1 MGVSNHTLTIGR
13 CNLILRVMK
22 KKLTPKLIEHLPPAS
37 GKRYEVRD
45 ELLTGLLLRVSA
57 TGAKVWYLTTRI
69 DGRSRRIKLGSWPIL
84 SLKDVREKAQM
95 ILRDIQLG
103 LFREREN
110 EPASKSLTLGDVIPQ
125 FITRYA
131 QRQTKDWKGT
141 ESILLRMSGL
151 HPMPINAIKRGDV
164 TRELERLI
172 SDIGGKGG
180 KGTRAN
186 RGLAAIKKL
195 YSWCVD
201 QGIVENSPVVGLKPP
216 IKEESRDRVLTD
228 EEIVTYWKGCET
240 EGYPFEQ
247 FGKLLLLTG
256 QRRQE
261 IAAMRWSELDLHR
274 GTFTLKADRTKNST
288 AHIVP
293 LSRQAL
299 TILRSIPRFLGSDY
313 VFTSTGK
320 TPISGFGRFKDRLDT
335 FVGLNAEDWRFH
347 DVRRTVATNMAILK
361 VPPHIIEAV
370 LNHKSG
376 IVSGVA
382 SIYNRHSYLDE
393 KREAL
398 QIWADRVTEFV
409 NTTGLAT
416 PAEQKSGVSLAS

>member
-1 MGVSNHTLTIGR
+1 MRTLQSY
-13 CNLILRVMK
+13 CYVMR
-22 KKLTPKLIEHLPPAS
+22 KKLTPKLLDNLPPAE
-37 GKRYEVRD
+37 GKRYEIRD
-45 ELLTGLLLRVSA
+45 ELVTGLLIRVSI
-57 TGAKVWYLTTRI
+57 TGGKVWYVATRV
-69 DGRSRRIKLGSWPIL
+69 DGLLRRIKLGTYPVL
-84 SLKDVREKAQM
+84 SLKDAREKAQSL
-95 ILRDIQLG
+95 LRDIQLG
-103 LFREREN
+103 TYQQRDV
-110 EPASKSLTLGDVIPQ
+110 EPAPPVLTLGDVMPQ

-141 ESILLRMSGL
+141 ESILQRMSGL
-151 HPMPINAIKRGDV
+151 HGMPINAIKRGDV

-172 SDIGGKGG
+172 SDIGAKGG

-216 IKEESRDRVLTD
+216 IREESRDRVLTD
-228 EEIVTYWKGCET
+228 DEIVAYWKGCEA

-261 IAAMRWSELDLHR
+261 IAAMRWSELDLNR

-299 TILRSIPRFLGSDY
+299 DILRSIPRFLGSDY
-313 VFTSTGK
+313 VFTSTGR

-335 FVGLNAEDWRFH
+335 FVGLDAEDWRFH
-347 DVRRTVATNMAILK
+347 DVRRTVATHMAMLK
-361 VPPHIIEAV
+361 VDPHIIEAV

-382 SIYNRHSYLDE
+382 SIYNRHAYLDE

-398 QIWADRVTEFV
+398 QTWADRVTELV

-416 PAEQKSGVSLAS
+416 PAERKSGVSLAS

>member
-1 MGVSNHTLTIGR
+1 MR
-13 CNLILRVMK
+13 
-22 KKLTPKLIEHLPPAS
+22 KKLTPKLLDNLPPAE

-45 ELLTGLLLRVSA
+45 ELVTGLHIRISNAGEGLVLATRVDA
-57 TGAKVWYLTTRI
+57 V
-69 DGRSRRIKLGSWPIL
+69 SRRIKLGTYPVL
-84 SLKDVREKAQM
+84 SLKDAREQAQM
-95 ILRDIQLG
+95 LLRDIQLG
-103 LFREREN
+103 TFKQHDV
-110 EPASKSLTLGDVIPQ
+110 EPAPKVLTLGDVIPQ

-131 QRQTKDWKGT
+131 QRHTKDWKGT
-141 ESILLRMSGL
+141 ESVLQRMSGL
-151 HPMPINAIKRGDV
+151 HGMAINAIKRVDV
-164 TRELERLI
+164 VRELERLI
-172 SDIGGKGG
+172 SDIGENGG

-201 QGIVENSPVVGLKPP
+201 QGIVEISPVVGLKPL
-216 IKEESRDRVLTD
+216 IKEVSRDRFLTD
-228 EEIVTYWKGCET
+228 DEIIAYWNGCEA

-256 QRRQE
+256 QRRDE
-261 IAAMRWSELDLHR
+261 IASMRWSEIDMHR
-274 GTFTLKADRTKNST
+274 GTLTLKAERTKNGS

-299 TILRSIPRFLGSDY
+299 DILRSIPRFLGSDY

-320 TPISGFGRFKDRLDT
+320 TPISGFGRFKDRIDT
-335 FVGLNAEDWRFH
+335 FVGINAEDWRFH
-347 DVRRTVATNMAILK
+347 DVRRTAATNMAILK
-361 VPPHIIEAV
+361 VQPHIIEAV

-382 SIYNRHSYLDE
+382 SIYNRHAYFDE

-398 QIWADRVTEFV
+398 QIWADSVEK
-409 NTTGLAT
+409 LAAMT
-416 PAEQKSGVSLAS
+416 HLETSAKKKSELYLVS

>member
-1 MGVSNHTLTIGR
+1 MLQSY
-13 CNLILRVMK
+13 CCVMR
-22 KKLTPKLIEHLPPAS
+22 KKLTPKLLDNLPPAE

-45 ELLTGLLLRVSA
+45 ELVTGLHIRVSNA
-57 TGAKVWYLTTRI
+57 GNKVWYLATRV
-69 DGRSRRIKLGSWPIL
+69 DEKQKRIKLGTYPVL
-84 SLKDVREKAQM
+84 SLKDAREKAQM

-103 LFREREN
+103 TFQQCDV
-110 EPASKSLTLGDVIPQ
+110 EPEPKVLTLGDVIPQ

-131 QRQTKDWKGT
+131 QRHTKDWKGT
-141 ESILLRMSGL
+141 ESVLLRMNGL
-151 HPMPINAIKRGDV
+151 HRMPVNAIKRGDV

-172 SDIGGKGG
+172 SDIGEKGG

-195 YSWCVD
+195 YSWCID
-201 QGIVENSPVVGLKPP
+201 QGIVEISPVVGLKPL
-216 IKEESRDRVLTD
+216 IKEVSRDRYLTYD
-228 EEIVTYWKGCET
+228 EIITYWKGCEA

-256 QRRQE
+256 QRRDE
-261 IAAMRWSELDLHR
+261 IASMRWSELDLHR
-274 GTFTLKADRTKNST
+274 GTLTLKAERTKNGT
-288 AHIVP
+288 PHIVP

-299 TILRSIPRFLGSDY
+299 DILRSIPRFLGSDY
-313 VFTSTGK
+313 VFTSTGR

-335 FVGLNAEDWRFH
+335 FVGMDAEDWRFH
-347 DVRRTVATNMAILK
+347 DVRRTAATNMAILK
-361 VPPHIIEAV
+361 VQPHIIEAV

-382 SIYNRHSYLDE
+382 SIYNRHAYFDE

-398 QIWADRVTEFV
+398 QIWADHVMELTSSSSHQFGVRSE
-409 NTTGLAT
+409 NTTKMIG
-416 PAEQKSGVSLAS
+416 KSGFAQQPTL

>member
-1 MGVSNHTLTIGR
+1 MR
-13 CNLILRVMK
+13 
-22 KKLTPKLIEHLPPAS
+22 KKLTPKLLDNLPPAK

-45 ELLTGLLLRVSA
+45 ELVTGLHIRVSTA
-57 TGAKVWYLTTRI
+57 GGKVWYLATRV
-69 DGRSRRIKLGSWPIL
+69 DGVLRRIKLGTYPVL
-84 SLKDVREKAQM
+84 SLKDAREKAQSL
-95 ILRDIQLG
+95 LREIQLG
-103 LFREREN
+103 TFQPRDV
-110 EPASKSLTLGDVIPQ
+110 EPAPLVLTLADVIPQ

-172 SDIGGKGG
+172 SDIGAKGG

-216 IKEESRDRVLTD
+216 IREESRDRVLTD
-228 EEIVTYWKGCET
+228 DEIVAYWKGCEA

-261 IAAMRWSELDLHR
+261 IAAMRWSEIDLNR
-274 GTFTLKADRTKNST
+274 GTLTLKADRTKNST

-299 TILRSIPRFLGSDY
+299 DILRSLPRFLGSDY
-313 VFTSTGK
+313 VFTSTGR

-335 FVGLNAEDWRFH
+335 FVGLDAEDWRFH

-382 SIYNRHSYLDE
+382 SIYNRHAYVNE

-398 QIWADRVTEFV
+398 QTWADRVTELTAREKTV
-409 NTTGLAT
+409 
-416 PAEQKSGVSLAS
+416 AEDNRDEDFYGAEGSLSVGGPGNLRS

>member
-1 MGVSNHTLTIGR
+1 MR
-13 CNLILRVMK
+13 
-22 KKLTPKLIEHLPPAS
+22 KKLTPKLLDNLPLAQ

-45 ELLTGLLLRVSA
+45 ELVIGLHIRVSTA
-57 TGAKVWYLTTRI
+57 GGKVWYLAARV
-69 DGRSRRIKLGSWPIL
+69 DGVLRRIKLGTYPVL
-84 SLKDVREKAQM
+84 SLKDAREKAQSM
-95 ILRDIQLG
+95 LRDIQLG
-103 LFREREN
+103 TFQPRDV
-110 EPASKSLTLGDVIPQ
+110 EPEPPVLTLGDVIPQ

-141 ESILLRMSGL
+141 ESILHRMSGL
-151 HPMPINAIKRGDV
+151 HGMPINAIKRGDV

-172 SDIGGKGG
+172 SDIGAKGG

-201 QGIVENSPVVGLKPP
+201 QGFVENSPVVGLKPP
-216 IKEESRDRVLTD
+216 IREETRDRVLNDD
-228 EEIVTYWKGCET
+228 EIIAYWQGCEA

-261 IAAMRWSELDLHR
+261 IAAMRWSELDLNR

-299 TILRSIPRFLGSDY
+299 DILRSIPRFLGSDY
-313 VFTSTGK
+313 VFTSTGR

-335 FVGLNAEDWRFH
+335 FVGLDAEDWRFH

-382 SIYNRHSYLDE
+382 SIYNRHAYLDE

-398 QIWADRVTEFV
+398 QTWANHIDDL
-409 NTTGLAT
+409 LALRGDDDAT
-416 PAEQKSGVSLAS
+416 FSECKAAI

>member
-1 MGVSNHTLTIGR
+1 MR
-13 CNLILRVMK
+13 
-22 KKLTPKLIEHLPPAS
+22 KKLTPKQLDSLSPAED
-37 GKRYEVRD
+37 KRYEIRD
-45 ELLTGLLLRVSA
+45 ELVRGLLIRVSR
-57 TGAKVWYLTTRI
+57 TGGKVWYLATRV
-69 DGRSRRIKLGSWPIL
+69 DGVLRRIKLGTYPVL
-84 SLKDVREKAQM
+84 SLKDAREKAQSL
-95 ILRDIQLG
+95 LRDIQLG
-103 LFREREN
+103 TFQQRDV
-110 EPASKSLTLGDVIPQ
+110 EPAPPVLTLGDVIPQ

-131 QRQTKDWKGT
+131 RRQTKDWKGT
-141 ESILLRMSGL
+141 ESILQRMSGL
-151 HPMPINAIKRGDV
+151 HGMPINTIKRGDV

-172 SDIGGKGG
+172 SDIGAKGG

-216 IKEESRDRVLTD
+216 FKEESRDRVLTD
-228 EEIVTYWKGCET
+228 DEIIAYWKGCEA

-261 IAAMRWSELDLHR
+261 IAAMRLSELDLNR

-299 TILRSIPRFLGSDY
+299 DILRSIPRFLGSDY
-313 VFTSTGK
+313 VFTSTGR
-320 TPISGFGRFKDRLDT
+320 TPISGFGRLKDRLDT
-335 FVGLNAEDWRFH
+335 FVGLDAEDWRFH

-382 SIYNRHSYLDE
+382 SIYNRHAYLDE

-398 QIWADRVTEFV
+398 QTWADRVTEL
-409 NTTGLAT
+409 TAT
-416 PAEQKSGVSLAS
+416 YLVKSAERKSAISLAFSTTNDFQISGIPYAPSA

>member
-1 MGVSNHTLTIGR
+1 MR
-13 CNLILRVMK
+13 
-22 KKLTPKLIEHLPPAS
+22 KKLTPKLLDHLSPAEC
-37 GKRYEVRD
+37 KRYEIRD
-45 ELLTGLLLRVSA
+45 ELVRGLLIRVSR
-57 TGAKVWYLTTRI
+57 TGGKVWYLATRV
-69 DGRSRRIKLGSWPIL
+69 DGVLRRIKLGTYPVL
-84 SLKDVREKAQM
+84 SLKDAREKAQSL
-95 ILRDIQLG
+95 LRDIQLG
-103 LFREREN
+103 TFQARDV
-110 EPASKSLTLGDVIPQ
+110 EPALPVLTLGDVIPQ

-172 SDIGGKGG
+172 SDIGAKGG

-216 IKEESRDRVLTD
+216 IREESRDRVLTD
-228 EEIVTYWKGCET
+228 DEIIAFWKGCEA

-261 IAAMRWSELDLHR
+261 IAAMRLSELDLNR

-293 LSRQAL
+293 LSGQAL
-299 TILRSIPRFLGSDY
+299 DILRSIPRFLGSDY
-313 VFTSTGK
+313 VFTSTGR

-335 FVGLNAEDWRFH
+335 FVGLEVEDWRFH

-382 SIYNRHSYLDE
+382 SIYNRHAYLDE

-398 QIWADRVTEFV
+398 QTWADRVEELTAREKTV
-409 NTTGLAT
+409 
-416 PAEQKSGVSLAS
+416 AEDNRDEDFYRAEGSLSVGGPGNLRSELAS

>member
-1 MGVSNHTLTIGR
+1 MR
-13 CNLILRVMK
+13 
-22 KKLTPKLIEHLPPAS
+22 KKLTPKLLDSLPPAKD
-37 GKRYEVRD
+37 KRYEVRD
-45 ELLTGLLLRVSA
+45 ELVTGLHIRVSTA
-57 TGAKVWYLTTRI
+57 GGKVWYLAARV
-69 DGRSRRIKLGSWPIL
+69 DGISRRIKLGTYPVL
-84 SLKDVREKAQM
+84 SLKDAREKAQSL
-95 ILRDIQLG
+95 LRDIQLG
-103 LFREREN
+103 TFQQRDF
-110 EPASKSLTLGDVIPQ
+110 EPAPPVLTLGDVIRQ

-141 ESILLRMSGL
+141 ESILQRMNGL
-151 HPMPINAIKRGDV
+151 HPLPIDAIKRGDV

-172 SDIGGKGG
+172 SDIGARGG

-228 EEIVTYWKGCET
+228 EEIVAYWQGCET

-256 QRRQE
+256 QRRDE
-261 IAAMRWSELDLHR
+261 IASMRWSEIDLHR
-274 GTFTLKADRTKNST
+274 GTLTLKAERTKNGS

-299 TILRSIPRFLGSDY
+299 DILRSIPRFLGSDY

-335 FVGLNAEDWRFH
+335 FVGLGAEDWRFH
-347 DVRRTVATNMAILK
+347 DVRRTAATNMAILK
-361 VPPHIIEAV
+361 VQPHIIEAV

-382 SIYNRHSYLDE
+382 SIYNRHAYLDE

-398 QIWADRVTEFV
+398 QTWADRVMELV
-409 NTTGLAT
+409 NTNGLAT
-416 PAEQKSGVSLAS
+416 AAEQKSGVSLAS